1 MRTLKYILVY
11 LLWTVLSLLIGIG
24 YMRLVWRLVLGP
36 DAVSEEGWGY
46 LWYLFLTVGTIKV
59 GLWVGGAIAICFVL
73 LDVFYLR
80 KKLKNNPKRT
90 VIRLAALLLIT
101 VLVAIVHYLLEKV
114 IDVI

>member
-1 MRTLKYILVY
+1 MHLLKHILTY

-24 YMRLVWRLVLGP
+24 YMRVVWRLVLGP

-46 LWYLFLTVGTIKV
+46 LWYLFFAVGTIQV
-59 GLWVGGAIAICFVL
+59 GLWVGAVIAICFVV

-80 KKLKNNPKRT
+80 KKLKNNPKKT
-90 VIRLAALLLIT
+90 VIRLAVLLIIT

>member
-1 MRTLKYILVY
+1 MRILKHILTY

-36 DAVSEEGWGY
+36 DVVSKEGLGY
-46 LWYLFLTVGTIKV
+46 LWYLFFTVGTIQV
-59 GLWVGGAIAICFVL
+59 GLWVGGAIALCFVL

-80 KKLKNNPKRT
+80 KKLKNNPKKT
-90 VIRLAALLLIT
+90 LIRLAALLFIT
-101 VLVAIVHYLLEKV
+101 VLVAIVHYFLEKV